1 MINIFYI
8 LLASALFTIGVIGLF
23 LQKNRLHILLSTQLI
38 LSSAIIISLL
48 FSQKSGHKAEI
59 NLFIIVILLVAFFMF
74 LISSIYEYKNSF
86 NINQSLSDR
95 EL

>member
-1 MINIFYI
+1 VINIYFYI

-23 LQKNRLHILLSTQLI
+23 LHKNRLYILLSTQLI
-38 LSSAIIISLL
+38 LSSAIIIGLL
-48 FSQKSGHKAEI
+48 FSQKFGHDI

-86 NINQSLSDR
+86 NTNQSLSDR